1 MCAYIDLPH
10 ITRRITNENQTSSCA
25 KFDQPVEYLRSVVAL
40 LSLPSLSNSQ
50 HRKPAFLTLHS
61 AKMEQLRQAQENG
74 IVIGL
79 KGVSSGPVLRRDIDD
94 LIVNYP
100 DTFNLFLLALSELQ
114 RDEQVNNKMGYQ
126 QIAGN

>member
-1 MCAYIDLPH
+1 
-10 ITRRITNENQTSSCA
+10 
-25 KFDQPVEYLRSVVAL
+25 
-40 LSLPSLSNSQ
+40 
-50 HRKPAFLTLHS
+50 
-61 AKMEQLRQAQENG
+61 MEQLRQAQENG

>member
-1 MCAYIDLPH
+1 
-10 ITRRITNENQTSSCA
+10 
-25 KFDQPVEYLRSVVAL
+25 
-40 LSLPSLSNSQ
+40 
-50 HRKPAFLTLHS
+50 
-61 AKMEQLRQAQENG
+61 MEQLRQAQENG

-79 KGVSSGPVLRRDIDD
+79 KGVSSEPVLRRDIDD